1 MISKDILNNLSVES
15 QFLRVM
21 PEVNPSRLMVVYP
34 PCDVDAIKTGVK
46 PVSRKQRQYNNKHYT
61 FLSMS
66 RFWPEKKLDI
76 IVAAAG
82 NHISNHL
89 FYHPTL

>member
-1 MISKDILNNLSVES
+1 MTSKDTLDDSLTES

-34 PCDVDAIKTGVK
+34 PCDVDAIKIGVK
-46 PVSRKQRQYNNKHYT
+46 PISRKERQFNNRRYT
-61 FLSMS
+61 FLSIS

-76 IVAAAG
+76 IVKAAG
-82 NHISNHL
+82 NHL
-89 FYHPTL
+89 FSTFDIITAA

>member
-1 MISKDILNNLSVES
+1 MLHLES

-34 PCDVDAIKTGVK
+34 PCDVDAIKAGCK
-46 PVSRKQRQYNNKHYT
+46 PISRKQRQCNNKRYT

-76 IVAAAG
+76 IISAAG
-82 NHISNHL
+82 NLL
-89 FYHPTL
+89 F